1 MKHKKAFA
9 ILRKAA
15 VVLLAAAAFMS
26 LASCGNT
33 DKSIL
38 WYQDG
43 LKTVKCHVVTN
54 KGEYDSFDMRLDYG
68 ESDTAEILRPVQLI
82 GALFTRSAD
91 SSSLD
96 IGGKSVDLTEA
107 GLGDID
113 TILDA
118 FKLKEENISSVSKND
133 DGDTVFGVLI
143 KGGVYTVT
151 LDEEGLPKKIDFDGN
166 STIRITDISLFDDP
180 SELEENTGHVVFV
193 TEEPETDE
201 SAETVTDTTPES
213 AAE

>member
-1 MKHKKAFA
+1 M
-9 ILRKAA
+9 
-15 VVLLAAAAFMS
+15 
-26 LASCGNT
+26 
-33 DKSIL
+33 
-38 WYQDG
+38 
-43 LKTVKCHVVTN
+43 
-54 KGEYDSFDMRLDYG
+54 
-68 ESDTAEILRPVQLI
+68 
-82 GALFTRSAD
+82 
-91 SSSLD
+91 
-96 IGGKSVDLTEA
+96 
-107 GLGDID
+107 
-113 TILDA
+113 
-118 FKLKEENISSVSKND
+118 
-133 DGDTVFGVLI
+133 LI